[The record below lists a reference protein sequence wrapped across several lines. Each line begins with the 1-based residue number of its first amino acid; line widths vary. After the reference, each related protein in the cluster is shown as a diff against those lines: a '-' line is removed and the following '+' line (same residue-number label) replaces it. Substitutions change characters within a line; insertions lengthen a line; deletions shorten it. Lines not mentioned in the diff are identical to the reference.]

1 MLRTVLIFTLVLYLA
16 QFSLAQG
23 QDKAN
28 TTGSVQGST
37 PTQAANHPDT
47 VSGVAQEKPSRT
59 YGKANKDPIK
69 CFVVLLRLRYDLYG
83 KWKGTGKWPDD
94 KEANQALS
102 GHGSY
107 WNEQLKKGRVILT
120 GGMDGEYW
128 DNAALIIFEA
138 ESEKEGKEIVAND
151 PAVKA
156 YVFQAQVRPFNVLS
170 LTNKFADK

>member
-1 MLRTVLIFTLVLYLA
+1 MCMKVEPGKVLNLLLIFAFMTLCQMNIWA
-16 QFSLAQG
+16 QTAPG
-23 QDKAN
+23 R
-28 TTGSVQGST
+28 
-37 PTQAANHPDT
+37 PDAT
-47 VSGVAQEKPSRT
+47 SGAAQEKPART
-59 YGKANKDPIK
+59 YGKANKENIK

-83 KWKGTGKWPDD
+83 KWKDTGKWPDD

-107 WNEQLKKGRVILT
+107 WNEQLKKGKVILT

-128 DNAALIIFEA
+128 DNVALIIFEA
-138 ESEKEGKEIVAND
+138 GSEKEAKEIVAND

>member
-1 MLRTVLIFTLVLYLA
+1 MCMKVEPGKVLNLLLIFAFMTLCQMNIWA
-16 QFSLAQG
+16 QTAPKG
-23 QDKAN
+23 NDA
-28 TTGSVQGST
+28 
-37 PTQAANHPDT
+37 
-47 VSGVAQEKPSRT
+47 VSGADQEKPARN
-59 YGKANKDPIK
+59 YGKANKENIK

-83 KWKGTGKWPDD
+83 KWKDTGKWPND

-102 GHGSY
+102 GHGAY
-107 WNEQLKKGRVILT
+107 WNEQLKKGKVILT

-128 DNAALIIFEA
+128 DNVALIIFEA
-138 ESEKEGKEIVAND
+138 GSEKEAKEIVAND

>member
-1 MLRTVLIFTLVLYLA
+1 MKVETRKMLKLLLVLAFMTLCQTNILA
-16 QFSLAQG
+16 QTAPG
-23 QDKAN
+23 R
-28 TTGSVQGST
+28 
-37 PTQAANHPDT
+37 PDAT
-47 VSGVAQEKPSRT
+47 SSAAQEKPART
-59 YGKANKDPIK
+59 FGKANKENIK

-83 KWKGTGKWPDD
+83 KWKDTGKWPDD

-107 WNEQLKKGRVILT
+107 WNEQLKKGKVILT

-128 DNAALIIFEA
+128 DNAAVIIFEA
-138 ESEKEGKEIVAND
+138 ESEKEAKEIVAND

-170 LTNKFADK
+170 VTNKFADK

>member
-1 MLRTVLIFTLVLYLA
+1 MKQGLSGILRLLLVIALTSIN
-16 QFSLAQG
+16 QFSASAL
-23 QDKAN
+23 
-28 TTGSVQGST
+28 
-37 PTQAANHPDT
+37 PAANRKT
-47 VSGVAQEKPSRT
+47 QETPART
-59 YGKANKDPIK
+59 YGKANKENIK

-83 KWKGTGKWPDD
+83 KWKDTGKWPDD

-102 GHGSY
+102 GHGAY
-107 WNEQLKKGRVILT
+107 WNELLKKGKVILT

-128 DNAALIIFEA
+128 DNAAMIIFEA
-138 ESEKEGKEIVAND
+138 GSEKEAKEIVAND